1 MYTLLKGGRVLDIES
16 GLFGKKDILVK
27 DTYIIQVADRI
38 SVQGTY
44 EVLDCTNKWIIP
56 GLIDMHVHIKHSFAP
71 FFTAAGVTTVRNT
84 AGSVVELAD
93 LMVENPQSI
102 HPRVISADRMIDGPP
117 GLWGDTSPYN
127 LNTDDEGEAR
137 REVRRQVEAGADFIK
152 VYGWLEKHVMEA
164 VVDEAERHHKEV
176 SCDLLYSTSVTA
188 IDAANIGIKWNE
200 HCSGVLQAIFPQWSM
215 KAEQHAWDVID
226 WEHPDEEKIAE
237 VCQVLLDKGVVLCPT
252 MTLFDQ
258 MHLLNDYWKPNH
270 PIIQKIAENDGLM
283 KQWHWMLDQQEGLKP
298 LGMQHAYTKKIA
310 YIYHE
315 MGGTVV
321 TGTDTPAGIFTYPG
335 MALHR
340 ELMLFVESG
349 FTETEAL
356 QAATIHAA
364 DALGRNDVGR
374 IQENAVADLVV
385 LNENPI
391 QNIEHTR
398 DIDFVVKGGQVME
411 YDSIFQQLMTPEQQE
426 EFMNE
431 LWRKFEE
438 FQLL

>member
-1 MYTLLKGGRVLDIES
+1 MYTLLKNGNVLDVEK

-27 DTYIIQVADRI
+27 NSHIIQIADKI
-38 SVQGTY
+38 SVLDTY
-44 EVLDCTNKWIIP
+44 EVLDCKGKWIIP
-56 GLIDMHVHIKHSFAP
+56 GLIDMHVHIKHNFAP

-93 LMVENPQSI
+93 LMVEDPQSI

-127 LNTDDEGEAR
+127 LNTDDEEEAR

-152 VYGWLEKHVMEA
+152 VYGWLEQHVMEA
-164 VVDEAERHHKEV
+164 VVDEAKRHHKEV

-200 HCSGVLQAIFPQWSM
+200 HCSGVVQAIFPQWSM
-215 KAEQHAWDVID
+215 KAEQYVWDTIN

-237 VCQVLLDKGVVLCPT
+237 VCQILLDKDVVLCPT
-252 MTLFDQ
+252 MTLSDQ
-258 MHLLNDYWKPNH
+258 MNLLNDYWKPDH
-270 PIIQKIAENDGLM
+270 PIIQKIAESEGLLN
-283 KQWHWMLDQQEGLKP
+283 QWNWMLDQQEALKP
-298 LGMQHAYTKKIA
+298 LGLQHAYTKKIA
-310 YIYHE
+310 YIYHK
-315 MGGTVV
+315 MGGVVV

-349 FTETEAL
+349 FTEAEAL

-364 DALGRNDVGR
+364 NALGRDDVGR
-374 IQENAVADLVV
+374 IQENTVADLVV
-385 LNENPI
+385 LNCNPL
-391 QNIEHTR
+391 QNINHTR
-398 DIDFVVKGGQVME
+398 DIDFVVKGGKMIDHE
-411 YDSIFQQLMTPEQQE
+411 SIFQHLMTPEQQE
-426 EFMNE
+426 EFMKE
-431 LWRKFEE
+431 LFGKFEE
-438 FQLL
+438 HQLV